1 MKQRGIWN
9 LQFMT
14 PIGGH
19 YTVILMLDPLIYSIL
34 GNTMSTSHL
43 LWCHI
48 VLALFPT
55 NNEAFGNIFPCFIY
69 STYFLLKNWL
79 KKRRTDILKSSQ
91 LFFRFAKASLQKA
104 IREQF
109 AVLAGPRV
117 AITWLVPALMLL
129 LISGAGKKENL
140 NALHL

>member
-1 MKQRGIWN
+1 
-9 LQFMT
+9 
-14 PIGGH
+14 
-19 YTVILMLDPLIYSIL
+19 MLYIQY
-34 GNTMSTSHL
+34 
-43 LWCHI
+43 
-48 VLALFPT
+48 
-55 NNEAFGNIFPCFIY
+55 IF
-69 STYFLLKNWL
+69 SLKKL
-79 KKRRTDILKSSQ
+79 VEKKRRTDILKSPQ

-129 LISGAGKKENL
+129 PISGAGKKENL

>member
-19 YTVILMLDPLIYSIL
+19 YTVILMLDPLIYSIV

-43 LWCHI
+43 LLHI

-69 STYFLLKNWL
+69 STYFLLKIGW
-79 KKRRTDILKSSQ
+79 KKWRTDILKSSQ

-129 LISGAGKKENL
+129 PISGAGKTGNL